1 MSHSF
6 YRKGLGLLINSYTLN
21 GEVWAGAF
29 GKGVN
34 KISNGKIT
42 NYPTNDG
49 LAAEL
54 VLSIYGTK
62 DAVPAAFTYLILRE
76 K

>member
-1 MSHSF
+1 VLSA
-6 YRKGLGLLINSYTLN
+6 KGKQDKQWENNKL
-21 GEVWAGAF
+21 F
-29 GKGVN
+29 GKRWIGC
-34 KISNGKIT
+34 
-42 NYPTNDG
+42 
-49 LAAEL
+49 EL